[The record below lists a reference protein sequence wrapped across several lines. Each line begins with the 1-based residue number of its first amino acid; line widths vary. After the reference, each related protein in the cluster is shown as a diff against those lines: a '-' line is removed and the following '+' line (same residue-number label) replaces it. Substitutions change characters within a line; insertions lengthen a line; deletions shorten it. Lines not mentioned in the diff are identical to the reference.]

1 MLTQNNIF
9 KNTPENIS
17 YAASVIKSG
26 GLVAFPTETV
36 YGLGA
41 DVYNAKAVASI
52 FAAKGRPAFNPL
64 ISHIAEE
71 DFLKE
76 YASVDSR
83 VLALAEKFWPG
94 PLTFVLKRIDEN
106 PALDLACAGLK
117 TVTVR
122 MPDHPTALSLIK
134 KSGVPIVAPSANR
147 SQTVSPTTAQ
157 HVADSLGDK
166 VDVILDGGP
175 CRVGVESTIIDVT
188 GQNVVLL
195 RAGGI
200 ALEDLESFLGEKV
213 LISHGNPDL
222 PSSPG
227 QLLKHYA
234 PSHDFRINAITREPD
249 EFFIG
254 FGKVADCDLNLSPNG
269 DLCEAAANLFAY
281 MRLADSQNKY
291 AKIAMS
297 PIPESGLGLAI
308 NDRIRRAAYKK

>member
-1 MLTQNNIF
+1 MLTQNNIY

-64 ISHIAEE
+64 ISHIAEK